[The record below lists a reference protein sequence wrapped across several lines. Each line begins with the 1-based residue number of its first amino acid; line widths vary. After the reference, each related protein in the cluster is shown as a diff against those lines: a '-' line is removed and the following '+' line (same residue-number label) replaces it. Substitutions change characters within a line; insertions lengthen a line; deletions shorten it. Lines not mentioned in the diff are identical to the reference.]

1 MCMDYKVTIRREKK
15 TKTKSTPTYVATLWL
30 IENLREDL
38 RVERPKLSVEGLTR
52 DSTLMTLYEKM
63 LDLDIQ
69 PISPGCPAKPLPV

>member
-1 MCMDYKVTIRREKK
+1 MDYKVTIRREKK
-15 TKTKSTPTYVATLWL
+15 TKTKSMPTYVATLWL

-52 DSTLMTLYEKM
+52 EGTLMTLYEKM